1 MKEKNFRILVYIIIL
16 LIALISITLSVMKI
30 DKERERIIREL
41 DNSVEVG
48 V

>member
-1 MKEKNFRILVYIIIL
+1 MKEKKFRILVYIIIL
-16 LIALISITLSVMKI
+16 LIALILITLSVMKI

-48 V
+48 I